1 MLPARGRV
9 LDLCCSWVSHFPEEV
24 ERVVDRGGK
33 DGKGVGEEE
42 GLEVWGLGMNAAELK
57 ANPILSEYIL
67 QDLNANPQIPEQI
80 GMLDTS
86 LCVVSIDYL
95 TRPVEVLRS
104 LLARTKVG
112 GSVHL
117 VVSNRCFPSKVV
129 GRWLRVGEEER
140 LAMVGDYL
148 HFGGWRG
155 VEVVVVCEGGG
166 GGWFGGGGVDPL
178 WVVRGVKGGELDG
191 G

>member
-1 MLPARGRV
+1 M

-24 ERVVDRGGK
+24 ERDMDVRGMKK
-33 DGKGVGEEE
+33 DENGVGKEE
-42 GLEVWGLGMNAAELK
+42 GLEVWGLGMNAAELN
-57 ANPILSEYIL
+57 ANPILSHSIL
-67 QDLNANPQIPEQI
+67 QDLNANPDIPERI

-95 TRPVEVLRS
+95 TRSVEVLRS
-104 LLARTKVG
+104 LLERTRVG

-140 LAMVGDYL
+140 LAMVGDFL
-148 HFGGWRG
+148 HFAGWRG

-178 WVVRGVKGGELDG
+178 WVVRGVKGREG
-191 G
+191 GGV